1 MTSEPIGFIGTG
13 RMGTPMAGHLLTGGR
28 TLVVHD
34 ARREAAAPLLDQGA
48 QWMDSPVD
56 VARRAKTVI
65 TIVPASREVEAVVGA
80 MLPVLGPDHLLVDMT
95 SADPSS
101 TRRLAKEVEARGA
114 RMIDAPVS
122 GGVGG
127 AQRATLAIMVGGAA
141 ADFERARPL
150 LALMGKNIFH
160 VGGVGTGHA
169 MKIVNNVLSAS
180 CLTATAEAI
189 VVAMRAGID
198 PKRAVDIIAVSSG
211 RSDAT
216 LRKFPE
222 FILPGGFNS
231 GFAMALMDKDLRGF
245 AKLAEEVGYEPR
257 VTGAAIRWFR
267 DAMAGTLAS
276 GDHVEVVKL
285 IGYLEGGHS

>member
-1 MTSEPIGFIGTG
+1 MAAHLLD
-13 RMGTPMAGHLLTGGR
+13 AGHP
-28 TLVVHD
+28 LVVHD
-34 ARREAAAPLLDQGA
+34 LARASAEPLLARGA
-48 QWMDSPVD
+48 AWAGSAGE

-65 TIVPASREVEAVVGA
+65 TIVPSSREVEAVVGA
-80 MLPVLGPDHLLVDMT
+80 MLPHLGPGQLLIEMT

-101 TRRLAKEVEARGA
+101 TRRLAKDVEARGA

-127 AQRATLAIMVGGAA
+127 AEKATLAIMVGGEA

-150 LALMGKNIFH
+150 LGAMGKNIFH
-160 VGGVGTGHA
+160 VGGIGTGHA
-169 MKIVNNVLSAS
+169 MKIVNNVLSAT
-180 CLTATAEAI
+180 CTTATAEAI
-189 VVAMRAGID
+189 VVALRAGID
-198 PKRAVDIIAVSSG
+198 PARAVEIISASSG

-222 FILPGGFNS
+222 FVLPGNFRS

-245 AKLAEEVGYEPR
+245 AKLAAEVGFEPS

-267 DAMAGTLAS
+267 QAMESGLAG
-276 GDHVEVVKL
+276 GDHMEVVKL
-285 IGYLEGGHS
+285 IGYPEGKRS

>member
-1 MTSEPIGFIGTG
+1 MTIGFIGIG
-13 RMGTPMAGHLLTGGR
+13 RMGRPMADHLVAGGH

-34 ARREAAAPLLDQGA
+34 AKREAAQLLLARGA
-48 QWMDSPVD
+48 VLAASAAD
-56 VARRAKTVI
+56 VARRATTII
-65 TIVPASREVEAVVGA
+65 TIVPSAREVEALVSE
-80 MLPVLGPDHLLVDMT
+80 MRPHLTREHLLIDMT

-101 TRRLAKEVEARGA
+101 TRRLAKEIDARGA

-127 AQRATLAIMVGGAA
+127 AERATLSIMVGGEA
-141 ADFERARPL
+141 ADVERARPL
-150 LALMGKNIFH
+150 LQLMGKNIFH

-169 MKIVNNVLSAS
+169 MKIVNNVLSAA

-189 VVAMRAGID
+189 VVGMRAGIE
-198 PKRAVDIIAVSSG
+198 PVRAAEIISVSSG

-216 LRKFPE
+216 TRKFPE

-231 GFAMALMDKDLRGF
+231 GFLMALMDKDLRGF
-245 AKLAEEVGYEPR
+245 MKLCDEVGYRPQ
-257 VTGAAIRWFR
+257 VTAAAVQWFR
-267 DAMAGTLAS
+267 KAMEGPLAA

-285 IGYLEGGHS
+285 IGFPADKQS